1 MKSKVKQI
9 LSVIMTIC
17 MLSTMIP
24 LTAYGADVDFDD
36 DATVTAEASEDTET
50 DADIEVDEDT
60 STDDAD
66 VTVEE
71 DEEEQTAESEEDEFT
86 SDDAEEVFSDD
97 ESVVDVGDTLDGYN
111 YSIVMVDCGRKYY
124 SVDSLESIIDSAS
137 AAGMHYVML
146 GVGNDGLRF
155 LLKDMS
161 LEVNGTKY
169 SSYAVTKAIHKG
181 NEAYS
186 NFDIDELTEHDMELI
201 MKHAASK
208 GVEIIPLINSPGH
221 MDAILNA
228 ATTLTGTNCAYS
240 FSKRTIDVTNA
251 AATAFTQA
259 LLQKYI
265 SWFASKGCTMFN
277 MGADEYGND
286 LNGPHFSDLQSGSGE
301 GYKAYITYLN
311 TVAKMIKNAGMTP
324 MAFNDGIYY
333 NQKTEYGE
341 INKNIV
347 VCYWSAG
354 WSGYDVAPASWLSNK
369 QGFKM
374 VNTHGDW
381 YWIVGGNKVTAEN
394 AKNFHVKSFP
404 SKSSDGTIDNP
415 SGAMFC
421 IWSDVPDAETDAAVA
436 SEVASVISNFGTTLP
451 NTDARKAHE
460 NVQIADETVPAITVN
475 GTLENAGSTAVLSL
489 SDDTEVCWTTSNK
502 NVIMLTENTDKTA
515 VSTHALTDSVIG
527 NSVTAMVVGTG
538 KATVTAETAT
548 GIQHTQEFTVNDGSN
563 SGDTENNE
571 IKLAVGEKN
580 TRVQSGVNN
589 ADKVD
594 EENYDSGIAKVTVVG
609 ADATDEIL
617 YEPVSVAISDL
628 ATRTSWTRTDYYYE
642 VEGNHYPVYVKY
654 QKSNRTY
661 YYYGYS
667 ENDSY
672 NDVQKIGKPMTYRN
686 STVQLERRN
695 ETDPTPAST
704 TITFEGLMPGTTYYT
719 VGDTEYTIIVSQKE
733 VTEKRNL
740 YFGQREVLSVDVPE
754 DGSVSYAVTFGN
766 AVNVSED
773 GTVTAGTLE
782 GTATVVATVT
792 NTKGDTYAIYTYEY
806 NVTEEDLSKVTP
818 LEIQYWI
825 TNSRLTGSDNNMAL
839 TINAADEN
847 VATENGVE
855 ISTKVAPR
863 GIKDGRTE
871 EYWQSKILDV
881 TKGNSST
888 SGTELQT
895 EKSGDDETLNGSA
908 FSKVRYWHGEWQ
920 VYTTEWIKV
929 DREQVTQKYIDDKNA
944 EKIYKGDKN
953 QLVAYYMEVIDI
965 SNANGNSELHVN
977 AADWG
982 TKGDGTSSWGYTPE
996 SKRCSV
1002 SVQVI
1007 YEDNSSNPVDT
1018 TADSLKSKT
1027 IVYGYW
1033 PGGRGLGTMIFNGQD
1048 AYEIYKVGAETGTMT
1063 STTGS
1068 DNTVTVTDFNW
1079 ANNEKTVWEG
1089 NATQSVS
1096 IGNPAH
1102 TPSYDDPYDNLAWNT
1117 SDHNKNNAI
1126 LIKVYVRAKATKDTL
1141 TVHYINQTLNQE
1153 FYNYN
1158 ISVLEGTTFDTK
1170 FKKSGNALIG
1180 NTVTNSNG
1188 QTQTVAYE
1196 LSEMPQIAA
1205 TYRFGNYNFVD
1216 AERSNDGKEVWL
1228 YYTFTNTHSFVM
1240 DYGLPLQIKAGDL
1253 GLSDTSWD
1261 KAEVVQPTYGSVE
1274 ANSSEHILTYTPS
1287 EVLTTVDT
1295 FTVELTGRNANDEV
1309 SSVIHTI
1316 YIYPASTV
1324 YYEEGFAETSGFSA
1338 GSKGTV
1344 SQNTAILG
1352 KDINNYGYDGAYAA
1366 TTSED
1371 NEDKKNP
1378 SSEATSESK
1387 GHTATFT
1394 FTGTGVDIYAN
1405 TTTDTGSLTIKIA
1418 DASGIKQLAIV
1429 DTKMSGDQAKA
1440 TTGYNVPVFSVT
1452 DLDHSTYT
1460 VTITHSM
1467 NNKPVKL
1474 DGFKVYNTLSDSN
1487 VYKNDDEYSPSF
1499 LEVRDLQFGTVV
1511 DASEYGTD
1519 GRKVYAVGEQVYK
1532 DLTKDGT
1539 VASAMIT
1546 VNDQISAADQKALYE
1561 NGPKNEVYLAKNAS
1575 LTLSFKTARE
1585 VQLGLKGVNG
1595 NTTCSITK
1603 IGTKEVSTTDMFYTI
1618 KNKGV
1623 EGVQTITIQ
1632 NTGDHILSITKLKV
1646 CDDPNALQPL
1656 SVDSVVSAL
1665 YAAGLKDPEQPTATP
1680 TPTVTATA
1688 APTQKPVQQ
1697 IKLATPKLG
1706 KVVSAGYNALKLNWS
1721 KVNGADGYRV
1731 YVKVNG
1737 QWKALGNT
1745 KSTTYVHKKLE
1756 TGKSY
1761 TYTVK
1766 AYKNTKSGTVW
1777 SSYDKKGITGKAALS
1792 APSLRKAKRTS
1803 AKKAT
1808 LSWKKVNGA
1817 SGYVVYRKTNNGR
1830 WQIVKKITKGNI
1842 TSFTDKKLSKGK
1854 KYTYTVRAY
1863 RTVGKKNI
1871 YSGYNKKGLKV
1882 K

>member
-36 DATVTAEASEDTET
+36 DVTVTAEASEDTET

-71 DEEEQTAESEEDEFT
+71 DEEEQIAESEEDEFT

-97 ESVVDVGDTLDGYN
+97 ESAVDVGDTLDGYN

-186 NFDIDELTEHDMELI
+186 NFDIDELTERDMEEI
-201 MKHAASK
+201 MTHAASE

-228 ATTLTGTNCAYS
+228 ATTLTGANCAYS
-240 FSKRTIDVTNA
+240 TSKRTIDVTNA
-251 AATAFTQA
+251 TATAFTQA

-265 SWFASKGCTMFN
+265 NWFAEKGCTMFN

-333 NQKTEYGE
+333 NQKTEYGK

-354 WSGYDVAPASWLSNK
+354 WPGYDVASASWLSE
-369 QGFKM
+369 QGFNM

-381 YWIVGGNKVTAEN
+381 YWIVGGNKVTESKASEFN
-394 AKNFHVKSFP
+394 VKSFQG
-404 SKSSDGTIDNP
+404 GTVDNP
-415 SGAMFC
+415 AGAMFC
-421 IWSDVPDAETDAAVA
+421 IWSDYPRAETDAAVA
-436 SEVASVISNFGTTLP
+436 SEVAGVISNFGSTLP
-451 NTDARKAHE
+451 NTDVRKAHE
-460 NVQIADETVPAITVN
+460 NVQVADETVPAITVN
-475 GTLENAGSTAVLSL
+475 GTLENAGSTAVLAL

-502 NVIMLTENTDKTA
+502 NVIMLTENAGETA

-548 GIQHTQEFTVNDGSN
+548 GIQHTQEFTVNDGGN
-563 SGDTENNE
+563 SEDTENNE
-571 IKLAVGEKN
+571 IKLEVGKKT
-580 TRVQSGVNN
+580 TRIQAGVNN
-589 ADKVD
+589 AGNVD
-594 EENYDSGIAKVTVVG
+594 NTEYDSGIAKVTVAG
-609 ADATDEIL
+609 TDEIEGKTD
-617 YEPVSVAISDL
+617 YSSTSVAIGTL
-628 ATRTSWTRTDYYYE
+628 AGSNTSWTKTDYFYQS
-642 VEGNHYPVYVKY
+642 GNNYYPVYAYKE
-654 QKSNRTY
+654 SRGWNY
-661 YYYGYS
+661 YYYYCGYS
-667 ENDSY
+667 ATDSSE
-672 NDVQKIGKPMTYRN
+672 DVTPIKSSRSSTTSVTVYKQSTTY
-686 STVQLERRN
+686 
-695 ETDPTPAST
+695 PTPAST
-704 TITFEGLMPGTTYYT
+704 TITFEGLMPGTTCYK
-719 VGDTEYTIIVSQKE
+719 VGDIEYTIIVSPKE
-733 VTEKRNL
+733 VKENKNL
-740 YFGQREVLSVDVPE
+740 YFNQSEQLSIDVPE
-754 DGSVSYAVTFGN
+754 GGSVGYAVTSGN

-773 GTVTAGTLE
+773 GTVTAGTTE

-792 NTKGDTYAIYTYEY
+792 TADNVTYAVYTYEY
-806 NVTEEDLSKVTP
+806 NVTAEDLSKVTP
-818 LEIQYWI
+818 LEIEYWI
-825 TNSRLTGSDNNMAL
+825 TNAQVIPDAK
-839 TINAADEN
+839 A
-847 VATENGVE
+847 GVE
-855 ISTKVAPR
+855 ILSKNSTNAENKSYTYNYSELLAEKVYEEN
-863 GIKDGRTE
+863 GIEIKSLISPSGKHGDNPVI
-871 EYWQSKILDV
+871 YWKTRVLTGTKQDNS
-881 TKGNSST
+881 KGNDRTLENDNADDVQYIRYFDQKWSY
-888 SGTELQT
+888 
-895 EKSGDDETLNGSA
+895 SGDRKTWEDIS
-908 FSKVRYWHGEWQ
+908 
-920 VYTTEWIKV
+920 
-929 DREQVTQKYIDDKNA
+929 DNA
-944 EKIYKGDKN
+944 QI
-953 QLVAYYMEVIDI
+953 VAYYLQKTEVTQAI
-965 SNANGNSELHVN
+965 STLVK
-977 AADWG
+977 DWG
-982 TKGDGTSSWGYTPE
+982 FTKDNNESWFDWENSWALSFAAVYDTGMEPSEGNLINTTTFYNGDANRNIGYLKFVNTDDYEVYKVTATYGERTASNSRKSVSYNLSTNKTETIVWKAGDSEEAYINGAEHPESCVWGDSESAILIRIYVREKVKTNTLKVVYKLTDGTEFYNLNINTKEENDFTGY
-996 SKRCSV
+996 V
-1002 SVQVI
+1002 SDGKLIKTEIENAVGNVQVLTTDLKDTVNLPNMPSK
-1007 YEDNSSNPVDT
+1007 YKSGNYSFERAEVSSDN
-1018 TADSLKSKT
+1018 KT
-1027 IVYGYW
+1027 LYLVYTGKNAKTLVYDF
-1033 PGGRGLGTMIFNGQD
+1033 GLGIKVEASNLVDNAEEVKKISWKDEENCTVTSGSNEKEIIVQIND
-1048 AYEIYKVGAETGTMT
+1048 ATVQGA
-1063 STTGS
+1063 
-1068 DNTVTVTDFNW
+1068 DLTVTVTYENDIS
-1079 ANNEKTVWEG
+1079 E
-1089 NATQSVS
+1089 
-1096 IGNPAH
+1096 
-1102 TPSYDDPYDNLAWNT
+1102 YDLF
-1117 SDHNKNNAI
+1117 
-1126 LIKVYVRAKATKDTL
+1126 LI
-1141 TVHYINQTLNQE
+1141 
-1153 FYNYN
+1153 
-1158 ISVLEGTTFDTK
+1158 
-1170 FKKSGNALIG
+1170 
-1180 NTVTNSNG
+1180 
-1188 QTQTVAYE
+1188 
-1196 LSEMPQIAA
+1196 
-1205 TYRFGNYNFVD
+1205 
-1216 AERSNDGKEVWL
+1216 
-1228 YYTFTNTHSFVM
+1228 
-1240 DYGLPLQIKAGDL
+1240 
-1253 GLSDTSWD
+1253 
-1261 KAEVVQPTYGSVE
+1261 
-1274 ANSSEHILTYTPS
+1274 
-1287 EVLTTVDT
+1287 
-1295 FTVELTGRNANDEV
+1295 
-1309 SSVIHTI
+1309 
-1316 YIYPASTV
+1316 PASTV
-1324 YYEEGFAETSGFSA
+1324 YYEEGFAETNGGFSGA
-1338 GSKGTV
+1338 SKGIS

-1352 KDINNYGYDGAYAA
+1352 EDTNNYGYDGAYASA
-1366 TTSED
+1366 TTASNNTEASSKAKG
-1371 NEDKKNP
+1371 DK
-1378 SSEATSESK
+1378 
-1387 GHTATFT
+1387 ATFT

-1418 DASGIKQLAIV
+1418 DSSTNATQQLAIV
-1429 DTKMSGDQAKA
+1429 DTKMFGNQIQDVTS
-1440 TTGYNVPVFSVT
+1440 GYNVPVFSVT
-1452 DLDHSTYT
+1452 DLTHGTYT

-1467 NNKPVKL
+1467 NAKEVKL
-1474 DGFKVYNTLSDSN
+1474 DGFKVYNTLSDSS
-1487 VYKNDDEYSPSF
+1487 VYKNDDEDNPSF

-1511 DASEYGTD
+1511 DASKYGKD
-1519 GRKVYAVGEQVYK
+1519 GRKVYAIGEQVYK
-1532 DLTKDGT
+1532 DLTAEGT
-1539 VASAMIT
+1539 AQGIIS
-1546 VNDQISAADQKALYE
+1546 VNGQVNEDNQRALYE
-1561 NGPKNEVYLAKNAS
+1561 NGPKNEVYLAKNSS
-1575 LTLSFKTARE
+1575 LTFNVNTARE
-1585 VQLGLKGVNG
+1585 VQLGLKGVDGSTSYSLNDVK
-1595 NTTCSITK
+1595 NET
-1603 IGTKEVSTTDMFYTI
+1603 VSTVDMFYTV
-1618 KNKGV
+1618 KAKGV
-1623 EGVQTITIQ
+1623 SGNQTITIT
-1632 NTGDHILSITKLKV
+1632 NTGDHVLSVTKLKV

>member
-71 DEEEQTAESEEDEFT
+71 DEEEQIAESEEDEFT

-97 ESVVDVGDTLDGYN
+97 ESAVDVGDTLDGYN

-186 NFDIDELTEHDMELI
+186 NFDIDELTERDMEEI
-201 MKHAASK
+201 MTHAASE

-228 ATTLTGTNCAYS
+228 ATTLTGANCAYS
-240 FSKRTIDVTNA
+240 TSKRTIDVTNA
-251 AATAFTQA
+251 TATAFTQA

-333 NQKTEYGE
+333 NQKTGYGK
-341 INKNIV
+341 ISKDIV

-354 WSGYDVAPASWLSNK
+354 WPGYDVASASWLSE
-369 QGFKM
+369 QGFNM

-381 YWIVGGNKVTAEN
+381 YWIVGGNKVTESKASEFN
-394 AKNFHVKSFP
+394 VKSFQG
-404 SKSSDGTIDNP
+404 GTVDNP
-415 SGAMFC
+415 AGAMFC
-421 IWSDVPDAETDAAVA
+421 IWSDYPRAETDAAVA
-436 SEVASVISNFGTTLP
+436 SEVAGVISNFGDTLP
-451 NTDARKAHE
+451 ETSTREAHK
-460 NVQIADETVPAITVN
+460 NVSVSDEVKPEIAFN
-475 GTLENAGSTAVLSL
+475 GTLENAGDTSVLSMT
-489 SDDTEVCWTTSNK
+489 DNTEVCWTTSNK
-502 NVIMLTENTDKTA
+502 NVIMLEQNTEESAISTD
-515 VSTHALTDSVIG
+515 ALSDSVIG
-527 NSVTAMVVGTG
+527 TSVKVMVVGPG

-548 GIQHTQEFTVNDGSN
+548 GIQHTQDFAVNDASN

-571 IKLAVGEKN
+571 IKLEVGKKT

-589 ADKVD
+589 ADKVND
-594 EENYDSGIAKVTVVG
+594 KNYDSGIAKVTVVG
-609 ADATDEIL
+609 ADATDGIL
-617 YEPVSVAISDL
+617 YKPVSVAISNL

-654 QKSNRTY
+654 KSSYRTY

-667 ENDSY
+667 ESDSD
-672 NDVQKIGKPMTYRN
+672 NDVQQIGGSMTSRN
-686 STVQLERRN
+686 STVQLEQRN

-719 VGDTEYTIIVSQKE
+719 VGDTKYTIIVSPKE
-733 VTEKRNL
+733 VKENKNL
-740 YFGQREVLSVDVPE
+740 YFNQKEKLNVDIPE
-754 DGSVSYAVTFGN
+754 GGSVSYEVTSGDS
-766 AVNVSED
+766 VSVSDD
-773 GTVTAGTLE
+773 GTVTAGTTK

-792 NTKGDTYAIYTYEY
+792 NANDDTYAVYTYEY
-806 NVTEEDLSKVTP
+806 NVIAEDLSQVTP
-818 LEIQYWI
+818 LEIEYWI
-825 TNSRLTGSDNNMAL
+825 TNAQVIPDAK
-839 TINAADEN
+839 A
-847 VATENGVE
+847 GVE
-855 ISTKVAPR
+855 ILSKNSTNAENKSYTYNYSELLAEKVYEEN
-863 GIKDGRTE
+863 GIEIKSLISPSGKHGDNPVI
-871 EYWQSKILDV
+871 YWKTRVLTGTKQDNS
-881 TKGNSST
+881 KGNDRTLENDNADDVQYIRYFDQKWSY
-888 SGTELQT
+888 
-895 EKSGDDETLNGSA
+895 SGDRKTWEDIS
-908 FSKVRYWHGEWQ
+908 
-920 VYTTEWIKV
+920 
-929 DREQVTQKYIDDKNA
+929 DNA
-944 EKIYKGDKN
+944 QI
-953 QLVAYYMEVIDI
+953 VAYYLQKTEVTQAI
-965 SNANGNSELHVN
+965 STLVK
-977 AADWG
+977 DWG
-982 TKGDGTSSWGYTPE
+982 LTKDNNESWFDWENSWALSFAAVYDTGMEPSEGNLINTTTFYNGDANRNIGYLKFVNTDDYEVYKVTATYGERTANNSRKSVSYNLSTNKTETIVWQAGDSEEAYINGAEHPESCVWGDSGSAILIRIYVREKVKTNTLKVVYKLTDGTEFYNLNINTKEENDFTGYVRDGKLIKTE
-996 SKRCSV
+996 IENAV
-1002 SVQVI
+1002 GNVQVLTTDLKDTVNLPNMPSK
-1007 YEDNSSNPVDT
+1007 YKSGNYSFERAEVSSDN
-1018 TADSLKSKT
+1018 KT
-1027 IVYGYW
+1027 LYLVYTGKNAKTLVYDF
-1033 PGGRGLGTMIFNGQD
+1033 GLGIKVEASNLVDNAEEVKKISWKDEENCTVTSGSNEKEIIVQIND
-1048 AYEIYKVGAETGTMT
+1048 ATVQGA
-1063 STTGS
+1063 
-1068 DNTVTVTDFNW
+1068 DLTVTVT
-1079 ANNEKTVWEG
+1079 
-1089 NATQSVS
+1089 
-1096 IGNPAH
+1096 
-1102 TPSYDDPYDNLAWNT
+1102 
-1117 SDHNKNNAI
+1117 
-1126 LIKVYVRAKATKDTL
+1126 
-1141 TVHYINQTLNQE
+1141 
-1153 FYNYN
+1153 
-1158 ISVLEGTTFDTK
+1158 
-1170 FKKSGNALIG
+1170 
-1180 NTVTNSNG
+1180 
-1188 QTQTVAYE
+1188 YE
-1196 LSEMPQIAA
+1196 
-1205 TYRFGNYNFVD
+1205 
-1216 AERSNDGKEVWL
+1216 ND
-1228 YYTFTNTHSFVM
+1228 
-1240 DYGLPLQIKAGDL
+1240 
-1253 GLSDTSWD
+1253 
-1261 KAEVVQPTYGSVE
+1261 
-1274 ANSSEHILTYTPS
+1274 SSEYDLFLI
-1287 EVLTTVDT
+1287 
-1295 FTVELTGRNANDEV
+1295 
-1309 SSVIHTI
+1309 
-1316 YIYPASTV
+1316 PASTV
-1324 YYEEGFAETSGFSA
+1324 YYEEGFAETNGGFSGA
-1338 GSKGTV
+1338 SKGIS

-1352 KDINNYGYDGAYAA
+1352 EDTNNYGYDGAYASA
-1366 TTSED
+1366 TTASNNTEASSKAKG
-1371 NEDKKNP
+1371 DK
-1378 SSEATSESK
+1378 
-1387 GHTATFT
+1387 ATFT

-1418 DASGIKQLAIV
+1418 DSSTNATQQLAIV
-1429 DTKMSGDQAKA
+1429 DTKMFGNQIQDVTS
-1440 TTGYNVPVFSVT
+1440 GYNVPVFSVT
-1452 DLDHSTYT
+1452 DLTHGTYT

-1467 NNKPVKL
+1467 NAKEVKL
-1474 DGFKVYNTLSDSN
+1474 DGFKVYNTLSDSS
-1487 VYKNDDEYSPSF
+1487 VYKNDDEDNPSF

-1511 DASEYGTD
+1511 DASKYGKD
-1519 GRKVYAVGEQVYK
+1519 GRKVYAIGEQVYK

-1603 IGTKEVSTTDMFYTI
+1603 IGTKEVSTTDMFYTV
-1618 KNKGV
+1618 KEKG
-1623 EGVQTITIQ
+1623 EAEQRTITIK
-1632 NTGDHILSITKLKV
+1632 NTGNNILSVTKLKV

-1688 APTQKPVQQ
+1688 TPTQKPVQQ

-1721 KVNGADGYRV
+1721 KVNGANGYRV

>member
-71 DEEEQTAESEEDEFT
+71 DEEEQIAESEEDEFT

-97 ESVVDVGDTLDGYN
+97 ESAVDVGDTLDGYN

-186 NFDIDELTEHDMELI
+186 NFDIDELTERDMEEI
-201 MKHAASK
+201 MTHAASE

-228 ATTLTGTNCAYS
+228 ATTLTGANCAYS
-240 FSKRTIDVTNA
+240 TSKRTIDVTNA
-251 AATAFTQA
+251 TATAFTQA

-265 SWFASKGCTMFN
+265 NWFAEKGCTMFN

-333 NQKTEYGE
+333 NQKTEYGK

-354 WSGYDVAPASWLSNK
+354 WPGYDVASASWLSE
-369 QGFKM
+369 QGFNM

-381 YWIVGGNKVTAEN
+381 YWIVGGNKVTESKASEFN
-394 AKNFHVKSFP
+394 VKSFQG
-404 SKSSDGTIDNP
+404 GTVDNP
-415 SGAMFC
+415 AGAMFC
-421 IWSDVPDAETDAAVA
+421 IWSDYPRAETDAAVA
-436 SEVASVISNFGTTLP
+436 SEVAGVISNFGSTLP
-451 NTDARKAHE
+451 NTDVRKAHE
-460 NVQIADETVPAITVN
+460 NVQVADETVPAITVN
-475 GTLENAGSTAVLSL
+475 GTLENAGSTAVLAL

-502 NVIMLTENTDKTA
+502 NVIMLTENAGETA

-548 GIQHTQEFTVNDGSN
+548 GIQHTQEFTVNDGGN
-563 SGDTENNE
+563 SEDTENNE
-571 IKLAVGEKN
+571 IKLEVGKKT
-580 TRVQSGVNN
+580 TRIQAGVNN
-589 ADKVD
+589 AGNVD
-594 EENYDSGIAKVTVVG
+594 NTEYDSGIAKVTVAG
-609 ADATDEIL
+609 TDEIEGKTD
-617 YEPVSVAISDL
+617 YSSTSVAIGTL
-628 ATRTSWTRTDYYYE
+628 AGSNTSWTKTDYFYQS
-642 VEGNHYPVYVKY
+642 GNNYYPVYAYKE
-654 QKSNRTY
+654 SRGWNY
-661 YYYGYS
+661 YYCGYS
-667 ENDSY
+667 ATDSSE
-672 NDVQKIGKPMTYRN
+672 DVTPIKSSRSSTTSVTVYKQSTTY
-686 STVQLERRN
+686 
-695 ETDPTPAST
+695 PTPAST
-704 TITFEGLMPGTTYYT
+704 TITFEGLMPGTTCYK
-719 VGDTEYTIIVSQKE
+719 VGDIEYTIIVSPKE
-733 VTEKRNL
+733 VKENKNL
-740 YFGQREVLSVDVPE
+740 YFNQSEQLSIDVPE
-754 DGSVSYAVTFGN
+754 GGSVGYAVTSGN

-773 GTVTAGTLE
+773 GTVTAGTTE

-792 NTKGDTYAIYTYEY
+792 TADNVTYAVYTYEY
-806 NVTEEDLSKVTP
+806 NVTAEDLSKVTP
-818 LEIQYWI
+818 LEIEYWI
-825 TNSRLTGSDNNMAL
+825 TNAQVIPDAK
-839 TINAADEN
+839 A
-847 VATENGVE
+847 GVE
-855 ISTKVAPR
+855 ILSKNSTNAENKSYTYNYSELLAEKVYEEN
-863 GIKDGRTE
+863 GIEIKSLISPSGKHGDNPVI
-871 EYWQSKILDV
+871 YWKTRVLTGTKQDNS
-881 TKGNSST
+881 KGNDRTLENDNADDVQYIRYFDQKWSY
-888 SGTELQT
+888 
-895 EKSGDDETLNGSA
+895 SGDRKTWEDIS
-908 FSKVRYWHGEWQ
+908 
-920 VYTTEWIKV
+920 
-929 DREQVTQKYIDDKNA
+929 DNA
-944 EKIYKGDKN
+944 QI
-953 QLVAYYMEVIDI
+953 VAYYLQKTEVTQAISTLVKDWGFTKDNNESWFDWENSWALSFAAVYDTGMEPSEGNLINTTTFYNGDANRNIGYLKFVNTDDYEVYKVTATYGERTA
-965 SNANGNSELHVN
+965 SNSRKSVSYNLSTNKTETIVWKAGDSEEAYINGAEHPESCVWGDSESAILIRIYVREKVKTNTLKVVYKLTDGTEFYNLNINTKEENDFTGYVSDGKLIKTEIEN
-977 AADWG
+977 AAG
-982 TKGDGTSSWGYTPE
+982 N
-996 SKRCSV
+996 
-1002 SVQVI
+1002 VQVLTTDLKDTVNLPNMPSK
-1007 YEDNSSNPVDT
+1007 YKSGNYSFERAEVSSDN
-1018 TADSLKSKT
+1018 KT
-1027 IVYGYW
+1027 LYLVYTGKNAKTLVYDF
-1033 PGGRGLGTMIFNGQD
+1033 GLGIKVEASNLVDNAEEVKKISWKDEENCTVTSGSNEKEIIVQIND
-1048 AYEIYKVGAETGTMT
+1048 ATVQGA
-1063 STTGS
+1063 
-1068 DNTVTVTDFNW
+1068 DLTVTVTYENDIS
-1079 ANNEKTVWEG
+1079 E
-1089 NATQSVS
+1089 
-1096 IGNPAH
+1096 
-1102 TPSYDDPYDNLAWNT
+1102 YDLF
-1117 SDHNKNNAI
+1117 
-1126 LIKVYVRAKATKDTL
+1126 LI
-1141 TVHYINQTLNQE
+1141 
-1153 FYNYN
+1153 
-1158 ISVLEGTTFDTK
+1158 
-1170 FKKSGNALIG
+1170 
-1180 NTVTNSNG
+1180 
-1188 QTQTVAYE
+1188 
-1196 LSEMPQIAA
+1196 
-1205 TYRFGNYNFVD
+1205 
-1216 AERSNDGKEVWL
+1216 
-1228 YYTFTNTHSFVM
+1228 
-1240 DYGLPLQIKAGDL
+1240 
-1253 GLSDTSWD
+1253 
-1261 KAEVVQPTYGSVE
+1261 
-1274 ANSSEHILTYTPS
+1274 
-1287 EVLTTVDT
+1287 
-1295 FTVELTGRNANDEV
+1295 
-1309 SSVIHTI
+1309 
-1316 YIYPASTV
+1316 PASTV
-1324 YYEEGFAETSGFSA
+1324 YYEEGFAETNGGFSGA
-1338 GSKGTV
+1338 SKGIS

-1352 KDINNYGYDGAYAA
+1352 EDTNNYGYDGAYASA
-1366 TTSED
+1366 TTASNNTEASSKAKG
-1371 NEDKKNP
+1371 DK
-1378 SSEATSESK
+1378 
-1387 GHTATFT
+1387 ATFT

-1418 DASGIKQLAIV
+1418 DSSTNATQQLAIV
-1429 DTKMSGDQAKA
+1429 DTKMFGNQIQDVTS
-1440 TTGYNVPVFSVT
+1440 GYNVPVFSVT
-1452 DLDHSTYT
+1452 DLTHGTYT

-1467 NNKPVKL
+1467 NAKEVKL
-1474 DGFKVYNTLSDSN
+1474 DGFKVYNTLSDSS
-1487 VYKNDDEYSPSF
+1487 VYKNDDEDNPSF

-1511 DASEYGTD
+1511 DASKYGKD
-1519 GRKVYAVGEQVYK
+1519 GRKVYAIGEQVYK
-1532 DLTKDGT
+1532 DLTAEGT
-1539 VASAMIT
+1539 AQGIIS
-1546 VNDQISAADQKALYE
+1546 VNGQVNEDNQRALYE
-1561 NGPKNEVYLAKNAS
+1561 NGPKNEVYLAKNSS
-1575 LTLSFKTARE
+1575 LTFNVNTARE
-1585 VQLGLKGVNG
+1585 VQLGLKGVDGSTSYSLNDVK
-1595 NTTCSITK
+1595 NET
-1603 IGTKEVSTTDMFYTI
+1603 VSTVDMFYTV
-1618 KNKGV
+1618 KAKGV
-1623 EGVQTITIQ
+1623 SGNQTITIT
-1632 NTGDHILSITKLKV
+1632 NTGDHVLSVTKLKV

-1721 KVNGADGYRV
+1721 KVNGANGYRV

-1803 AKKAT
+1803 AKKAI

>member
-71 DEEEQTAESEEDEFT
+71 DEEEQIAESEEDEFT

-97 ESVVDVGDTLDGYN
+97 ESAVDVGDTLDGYN

-186 NFDIDELTEHDMELI
+186 NFDIDELTERDMEEI
-201 MKHAASK
+201 MTHAASE

-228 ATTLTGTNCAYS
+228 ATTLTGANCAYS
-240 FSKRTIDVTNA
+240 TSKRTIDVTNA
-251 AATAFTQA
+251 TATAFTQA

-265 SWFASKGCTMFN
+265 NWFAEKGCTMFN

-333 NQKTEYGE
+333 NQKTEYGK

-354 WSGYDVAPASWLSNK
+354 WPGYDVASASWLSE
-369 QGFKM
+369 QGFNM

-381 YWIVGGNKVTAEN
+381 YWIVGGNKVTESKASEFN
-394 AKNFHVKSFP
+394 VKSFQG
-404 SKSSDGTIDNP
+404 GTVDNP
-415 SGAMFC
+415 AGAMFC
-421 IWSDVPDAETDAAVA
+421 IWSDYPRAETDAAVA
-436 SEVASVISNFGTTLP
+436 SEVAGVISNFGSTLP
-451 NTDARKAHE
+451 NTDVRKAHE
-460 NVQIADETVPAITVN
+460 NVQVADETVPAITVN
-475 GTLENAGSTAVLSL
+475 GTLENAGSTAVLAL

-502 NVIMLTENTDKTA
+502 NVIMLTENAGETA

-548 GIQHTQEFTVNDGSN
+548 GIQHTQEFTVNDGGN
-563 SGDTENNE
+563 SEDTENNE
-571 IKLAVGEKN
+571 IKLEVGKKT
-580 TRVQSGVNN
+580 TRIQAGVNN
-589 ADKVD
+589 AGNVD
-594 EENYDSGIAKVTVVG
+594 NTEYDSGIAKVTVAG
-609 ADATDEIL
+609 TDEIEGKTD
-617 YEPVSVAISDL
+617 YSSTSVAIGTL
-628 ATRTSWTRTDYYYE
+628 AGSNTSWTKTDYFYQS
-642 VEGNHYPVYVKY
+642 GNNYYPVYAYKE
-654 QKSNRTY
+654 SRGWNY
-661 YYYGYS
+661 YYCGYS
-667 ENDSY
+667 ATDSSE
-672 NDVQKIGKPMTYRN
+672 DVTPIKSSRSSTTSVTVYKQSTTY
-686 STVQLERRN
+686 S
-695 ETDPTPAST
+695 TPAST
-704 TITFEGLMPGTTYYT
+704 TITFEGLMPGTTCYK
-719 VGDTEYTIIVSQKE
+719 VGDIEYTIIVSPKE
-733 VTEKRNL
+733 VKENKNL
-740 YFGQREVLSVDVPE
+740 YFNQSEQLSIDVPE
-754 DGSVSYAVTFGN
+754 GGSVGYAVTSGN

-773 GTVTAGTLE
+773 GTVTAGTTE

-792 NTKGDTYAIYTYEY
+792 TADNVTYAVYTYEY
-806 NVTEEDLSKVTP
+806 NVTAEDLSKVTP
-818 LEIQYWI
+818 LEIEYWI
-825 TNSRLTGSDNNMAL
+825 TNAQVIPDAK
-839 TINAADEN
+839 A
-847 VATENGVE
+847 GVE
-855 ISTKVAPR
+855 ILSKNSTNAENKSYTYNYSELLAEKVYEEN
-863 GIKDGRTE
+863 GIEIKSLISPSGKHGDNPVI
-871 EYWQSKILDV
+871 YWKTRVLTGTKQDNS
-881 TKGNSST
+881 KGNDRTLENDNADDVQYIRYFDQKWSY
-888 SGTELQT
+888 
-895 EKSGDDETLNGSA
+895 SGDRKTWGDIS
-908 FSKVRYWHGEWQ
+908 
-920 VYTTEWIKV
+920 
-929 DREQVTQKYIDDKNA
+929 DNA
-944 EKIYKGDKN
+944 QI
-953 QLVAYYMEVIDI
+953 VAYYLQKTEVTQAI
-965 SNANGNSELHVN
+965 STLVK
-977 AADWG
+977 DWG
-982 TKGDGTSSWGYTPE
+982 FTKDNNESWFDWENSWALSFAAVYDTGMEPSEGNLINTTTFYNGDANRNIGYLKFVNTDDYEVYKVTATYGERTASNSRKSVSYNLSTNKTETIVWKAGDSEEAYINGAEHPESCVWGDSESAILIRIYVREKVKTNTLKVVYKLTDGTEFYNLNINTKEENDFTGY
-996 SKRCSV
+996 V
-1002 SVQVI
+1002 SDGKLIKTEIENAVGNVQVLTTDLKDTVNLPNMPSK
-1007 YEDNSSNPVDT
+1007 YKSGNYSFERAEVSSDN
-1018 TADSLKSKT
+1018 KT
-1027 IVYGYW
+1027 LYLVYTGKNAKTLVYDF
-1033 PGGRGLGTMIFNGQD
+1033 GLGIKVEASNLVDNAEEVKKISWKDEENCTVTSGSNEKEIIVQIND
-1048 AYEIYKVGAETGTMT
+1048 ATVQGA
-1063 STTGS
+1063 
-1068 DNTVTVTDFNW
+1068 DLTVTVTYENDIS
-1079 ANNEKTVWEG
+1079 E
-1089 NATQSVS
+1089 
-1096 IGNPAH
+1096 
-1102 TPSYDDPYDNLAWNT
+1102 YDLF
-1117 SDHNKNNAI
+1117 
-1126 LIKVYVRAKATKDTL
+1126 LI
-1141 TVHYINQTLNQE
+1141 
-1153 FYNYN
+1153 
-1158 ISVLEGTTFDTK
+1158 
-1170 FKKSGNALIG
+1170 
-1180 NTVTNSNG
+1180 
-1188 QTQTVAYE
+1188 
-1196 LSEMPQIAA
+1196 
-1205 TYRFGNYNFVD
+1205 
-1216 AERSNDGKEVWL
+1216 
-1228 YYTFTNTHSFVM
+1228 
-1240 DYGLPLQIKAGDL
+1240 
-1253 GLSDTSWD
+1253 
-1261 KAEVVQPTYGSVE
+1261 
-1274 ANSSEHILTYTPS
+1274 
-1287 EVLTTVDT
+1287 
-1295 FTVELTGRNANDEV
+1295 
-1309 SSVIHTI
+1309 
-1316 YIYPASTV
+1316 PASTV
-1324 YYEEGFAETSGFSA
+1324 YYEEGFAETNGGFSGA
-1338 GSKGTV
+1338 SKGIS

-1352 KDINNYGYDGAYAA
+1352 EDTNNYGYDGAYASA
-1366 TTSED
+1366 TTASNNTEASSKAKG
-1371 NEDKKNP
+1371 DK
-1378 SSEATSESK
+1378 
-1387 GHTATFT
+1387 ATFT

-1418 DASGIKQLAIV
+1418 DSSTNATQQLAIV
-1429 DTKMSGDQAKA
+1429 DTKMFGNQIQDVTS
-1440 TTGYNVPVFSVT
+1440 GYNVPVFSVT
-1452 DLDHSTYT
+1452 DLTHGTYT

-1467 NNKPVKL
+1467 NAKEVKL
-1474 DGFKVYNTLSDSN
+1474 DGFKVYNTLSDSS
-1487 VYKNDDEYSPSF
+1487 VYKNDDEDNPSF

-1511 DASEYGTD
+1511 DASKYGKD
-1519 GRKVYAVGEQVYK
+1519 GRKVYAIGEQVYK
-1532 DLTKDGT
+1532 DLTAEGT
-1539 VASAMIT
+1539 AQGIIS
-1546 VNDQISAADQKALYE
+1546 VNGQVNEDNQRALYE
-1561 NGPKNEVYLAKNAS
+1561 NGPKNEVYLAKNSS
-1575 LTLSFKTARE
+1575 LTFNVNTARE
-1585 VQLGLKGVNG
+1585 VQLGLKGVDGSTSYSLNDVK
-1595 NTTCSITK
+1595 NET
-1603 IGTKEVSTTDMFYTI
+1603 VSTVDMFYTV
-1618 KNKGV
+1618 KAKGV
-1623 EGVQTITIQ
+1623 SGNQTITIT
-1632 NTGDHILSITKLKV
+1632 NTGDHVLSVTKLKV

-1721 KVNGADGYRV
+1721 KVNGANGYRV

-1803 AKKAT
+1803 AKKAI

>member
-50 DADIEVDEDT
+50 DADIEVDEDI

-71 DEEEQTAESEEDEFT
+71 DEEEQIAESEEDEFT

-97 ESVVDVGDTLDGYN
+97 ESAVDVGDTLDGYN

-169 SSYAVTKAIHKG
+169 SSYAVIKAIHKG

-201 MKHAASK
+201 MKYAASK

-221 MDAILNA
+221 MDAILNV
-228 ATTLTGTNCAYS
+228 ATTLTGANCAYS
-240 FSKRTIDVTNA
+240 TSKRTIDVTNA
-251 AATAFTQA
+251 TATAFTQA

-333 NQKTEYGE
+333 NQKTGYGK
-341 INKNIV
+341 ISKDIV

-354 WSGYDVAPASWLSNK
+354 WPGYDVASASWLSE
-369 QGFKM
+369 QGFNM

-381 YWIVGGNKVTAEN
+381 YWIVGGNKVTESKASEFN
-394 AKNFHVKSFP
+394 VKSFQG
-404 SKSSDGTIDNP
+404 GTVDNP
-415 SGAMFC
+415 AGAMFC
-421 IWSDVPDAETDAAVA
+421 IWSDYPQAETDVAVA
-436 SEVASVISNFGTTLP
+436 SEVAGVISNFGATLP
-451 NTDARKAHE
+451 NTDVRKAHE
-460 NVQIADETVPAITVN
+460 NVQVADETVPAITVN
-475 GTLENAGSTAVLSL
+475 GTLENAGSTAVLAL

-502 NVIMLTENTDKTA
+502 NVIMLTENAGETA
-515 VSTHALTDSVIG
+515 VSTNALTDSVIG
-527 NSVTAMVVGTG
+527 DSVTAMVVGPG

-548 GIQHTQEFTVNDGSN
+548 GIQHTQEFTVNDGGN
-563 SGDTENNE
+563 SEDTENNE
-571 IKLAVGEKN
+571 IKLEVGKTT
-580 TRVQSGVNN
+580 TRVQAGVNN
-589 ADKVD
+589 AGIVD
-594 EENYDSGIAKVTVVG
+594 TKNYNSGIAKVTVAG
-609 ADATDEIL
+609 TDEIEGKTD
-617 YEPVSVAISDL
+617 YSSTSVAIGTL
-628 ATRTSWTRTDYYYE
+628 AGSNTSWTKTDYFYQS
-642 VEGNHYPVYVKY
+642 GNNYYPVYAYKN
-654 QKSNRTY
+654 SRGRNY
-661 YYYGYS
+661 YYCGYS
-667 ENDSY
+667 ATDSSE
-672 NDVQKIGKPMTYRN
+672 DVTTIKSSRSSTTSVTVYKQSTTY
-686 STVQLERRN
+686 
-695 ETDPTPAST
+695 PTPAST
-704 TITFEGLMPGTTYYT
+704 TITFEGLIPGTTYYT
-719 VGDTEYTIIVSQKE
+719 VGDTKYTIIVSQKE
-733 VTEKRNL
+733 VTENRNL
-740 YFGQREVLSVDVPE
+740 YFGQSEQLSIDVPE
-754 DGSVSYAVTFGN
+754 DCSVGYAVISGN

-773 GTVTAGTLE
+773 GTVTAGTTE

-792 NTKGDTYAIYTYEY
+792 TADGVTYAVYTYEY
-806 NVTEEDLSKVTP
+806 NVTAEDLSKVTP
-818 LEIQYWI
+818 LEIEYWI
-825 TNSRLTGSDNNMAL
+825 TNGQVIPDAK
-839 TINAADEN
+839 A
-847 VATENGVE
+847 GVE
-855 ISTKVAPR
+855 ILSKNSTNAENKSYTYNYSELLAEKVYEEN
-863 GIKDGRTE
+863 GIEIKSLISPSGKHGDDPVI
-871 EYWQSKILDV
+871 YWKTRVLTGTKQDNS
-881 TKGNSST
+881 KGNDRTLENDNADDVQYIRYFDQKWSY
-888 SGTELQT
+888 
-895 EKSGDDETLNGSA
+895 SGDRKTWEDIS
-908 FSKVRYWHGEWQ
+908 
-920 VYTTEWIKV
+920 
-929 DREQVTQKYIDDKNA
+929 DNA
-944 EKIYKGDKN
+944 QI
-953 QLVAYYMEVIDI
+953 VAYYLQKTEVTQAI
-965 SNANGNSELHVN
+965 STLVK
-977 AADWG
+977 D
-982 TKGDGTSSWGYTPE
+982 WGYTKDYNGSWFDWKNSWALSVAAVYDTGMEPSEGNLINTTTFYNGDANRNIGYLKLVNTDDYEVYKVTATYGERTVSNSRKSVSYNLSTNKTETIVWQAGDSEEAYINGAEHPE
-996 SKRCSV
+996 SCVWGDSGSAILIRIYVREKVKTNTLKVVYKLTDGTEFYNLNINTKEENDFKGYV
-1002 SVQVI
+1002 SDGKLIKTEIENAVGNVQVLTTDLKDTVNLPNMPSK
-1007 YEDNSSNPVDT
+1007 YKSGNYSFERAEVSSDN
-1018 TADSLKSKT
+1018 KT
-1027 IVYGYW
+1027 LYLVYTGKNAKTLVYDF
-1033 PGGRGLGTMIFNGQD
+1033 GLGIKVEASNLVDNAEEVKKISWKDEENCTVTSGSNDKEIIVQIND
-1048 AYEIYKVGAETGTMT
+1048 ATVQGA
-1063 STTGS
+1063 
-1068 DNTVTVTDFNW
+1068 DLTVTVT
-1079 ANNEKTVWEG
+1079 
-1089 NATQSVS
+1089 
-1096 IGNPAH
+1096 
-1102 TPSYDDPYDNLAWNT
+1102 
-1117 SDHNKNNAI
+1117 
-1126 LIKVYVRAKATKDTL
+1126 
-1141 TVHYINQTLNQE
+1141 
-1153 FYNYN
+1153 
-1158 ISVLEGTTFDTK
+1158 
-1170 FKKSGNALIG
+1170 
-1180 NTVTNSNG
+1180 
-1188 QTQTVAYE
+1188 YE
-1196 LSEMPQIAA
+1196 
-1205 TYRFGNYNFVD
+1205 
-1216 AERSNDGKEVWL
+1216 ND
-1228 YYTFTNTHSFVM
+1228 
-1240 DYGLPLQIKAGDL
+1240 
-1253 GLSDTSWD
+1253 
-1261 KAEVVQPTYGSVE
+1261 
-1274 ANSSEHILTYTPS
+1274 SSEYDLFLI
-1287 EVLTTVDT
+1287 
-1295 FTVELTGRNANDEV
+1295 
-1309 SSVIHTI
+1309 
-1316 YIYPASTV
+1316 PASTV
-1324 YYEEGFAETSGFSA
+1324 YYEEGFAETNGGFSSA
-1338 GSKGTV
+1338 SKGIS

-1352 KDINNYGYDGAYAA
+1352 EDTNNYGYDGAYASA
-1366 TTSED
+1366 TTASNNTEASSKAKG
-1371 NEDKKNP
+1371 DK
-1378 SSEATSESK
+1378 
-1387 GHTATFT
+1387 ATFT

-1418 DASGIKQLAIV
+1418 NASGIKQLAIV
-1429 DTKMSGDQAKA
+1429 DTKMSGAQAKA

-1452 DLDHSTYT
+1452 NLDHSTYT

-1467 NNKPVKL
+1467 NNEPVKL
-1474 DGFKVYNTLSDSN
+1474 DGFKVYNTLSDSS
-1487 VYKNDDEYSPSF
+1487 VYKNDEEDNPSF
-1499 LEVRDLQFGTVV
+1499 LEVRDLQFGTLTNI
-1511 DASEYGTD
+1511 ANYGKD
-1519 GRKVYAVGEQVYK
+1519 GRTVYAVGEQVYK
-1532 DLTKDGT
+1532 DITADVQNAYAAIIVDGKPT
-1539 VASAMIT
+1539 
-1546 VNDQISAADQKALYE
+1546 DEAAQKALYE
-1561 NGPKNEVYLAKNAS
+1561 KGPKNEVYLAPNS
-1575 LTLSFKTARE
+1575 VLTFTVNTSRK

-1595 NTTCSITK
+1595 TTSYSLNYGDST
-1603 IGTKEVSTTDMFYTI
+1603 GVSTVDMFYTVKEKGSSGNQTIAI
-1618 KNKGV
+1618 KN
-1623 EGVQTITIQ
+1623 
-1632 NTGDHILSITKLKV
+1632 TGENILSVTKLKV

-1721 KVNGADGYRV
+1721 KVNGANGYRV

-1803 AKKAT
+1803 AKKAI